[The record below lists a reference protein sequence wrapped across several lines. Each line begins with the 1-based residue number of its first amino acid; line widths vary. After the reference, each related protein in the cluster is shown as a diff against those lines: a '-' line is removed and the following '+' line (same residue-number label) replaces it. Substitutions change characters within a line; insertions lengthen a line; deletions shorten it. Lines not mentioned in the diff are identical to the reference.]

1 MLNRD
6 KLERIGIDKLVLSGI
21 KIETDK
27 KSLFTE
33 GQGWVEEKFE
43 IKEELFSIEKT
54 IKLYESGEIREV
66 TYLRFNPNRLLHGH
80 NIYNARNFE
89 LKESINR
96 LISLLN
102 SKNISIDLTEA
113 KISEIEIN
121 INLDLTFEEYKEVF
135 TLLFLKLPKLRKI
148 GNINLNESYKK
159 LFSDSTLDGGWKNH
173 KVRVYDKKREVDDKN
188 LLDFELTRLEW
199 WLSSS
204 TYKYYATERFNI
216 DNTLEALL
224 EDHNIL
230 DKIFIELCHEK
241 LFKEAYRYLEKEL
254 EPNLELSYLQFK
266 KQNKLARATGRTPK
280 KNVYK
285 YLEDNSWIFDYFNLI
300 EIVKKHNKKHR
311 GREIERIKHK
321 YPHLNNKEKLSYL
334 VSIILP
340 HKSQLVGQ
348 TKTS

>member
-54 IKLYESGEIREV
+54 IKLYESGEVREA

-96 LISLLN
+96 LISLLD

-173 KVRVYDKKREVDDKN
+173 KVRVYDKKREVDDQN
-188 LLDFELTRLEW
+188 LLGFDLIRLEW
-199 WLSSS
+199 WLSSA
-204 TYKYYATERFNI
+204 TYKYYATERFGI
-216 DNTLEALL
+216 DNTLKALL
-224 EDHNIL
+224 ENHNVL
-230 DKIFIELCHEK
+230 DNIFIELCREK

-266 KQNKLARATGRTPK
+266 KTNKLARATGRKPRT
-280 KNVYK
+280 NVYK
-285 YLEDNSWIFDYFNLI
+285 HLEDNSWIFDYSHLEKI
-300 EIVKKHNKKHR
+300 ISEHDKPHKT
-311 GREIERIKHK
+311 RETKRIKNN
-321 YPHLNNKEKLSYL
+321 YSHLNNKEKLSYL
-334 VSIILP
+334 VGKIFN
-340 HKSQLVGQ
+340 H
-348 TKTS
+348 

>member
-1 MLNRD
+1 MERLARD
-6 KLERIGIDKLVLSGI
+6 KLERVGIDKLVLSGI

-43 IKEELFSIEKT
+43 IKEEQFSIEKT
-54 IKLYESGEIREV
+54 IKLYESGEVRET
-66 TYLRFNPNRLLHGH
+66 TYLRFNPNKILHGH

-102 SKNISIDLTEA
+102 DKNIHIDLSDA

-159 LFSDSTLDGGWKNH
+159 LFQDSTLDGGWKNH

-188 LLDFELTRLEW
+188 LLDFELIRLEW

-230 DKIFIELCHEK
+230 DKIFMELCHEK

-254 EPNLELSYLQFK
+254 VPNLELSYLEFK
-266 KQNKLARATGRTPK
+266 KQNKLARVTGRSSK
-280 KNVYK
+280 RNVYK
-285 YLEDNSWIFDYFNLI
+285 YLEDNSWIFDYSNLENI
-300 EIVKKHNKKHR
+300 ISSHDKPHKT
-311 GREIERIKHK
+311 REIKRIKDN
-321 YPHLNNKEKLSYL
+321 YSHLDNKDKLSYL
-334 VSIILP
+334 VGKIFN
-340 HKSQLVGQ
+340 H
-348 TKTS
+348 

>member
-1 MLNRD
+1 MLDRD

-21 KIETDK
+21 KIEADE

-33 GQGWVEEKFE
+33 GQGWIEEKFE

-80 NIYNARNFE
+80 NIYNSRNFE

-96 LISLLN
+96 LMSLLK

-311 GREIERIKHK
+311 GREIERIEHK

>member
-1 MLNRD
+1 MINLNRD

-21 KIETDK
+21 KVETDQ

-33 GQGWVEEKFE
+33 GQGWIEEKFE

-54 IKLYESGEIREV
+54 IKLYESGEVREV
-66 TYLRFNPNRLLHGH
+66 TYLRFNPNRILHGH

-96 LISLLN
+96 LMSLLN
-102 SKNISIDLTEA
+102 SKNISIDLSQA

-121 INLDLTFEEYKEVF
+121 INLDIIFEEYKEVF

-173 KVRVYDKKREVDDKN
+173 KVRVYDKKREVDDDN

-199 WLSSS
+199 WLSSA

-224 EDHNIL
+224 EDQNIL
-230 DKIFIELCHEK
+230 NRIFIELCREK

-254 EPNLELSYLQFK
+254 VPNLELSYLELK
-266 KQNKLARATGRTPK
+266 KQNKLARSKGRYSK
-280 KNVYK
+280 RSVYK
-285 YLEDNSWIFDYFNLI
+285 YLEDNSWIFDRSNLENI
-300 EIVKKHNKKHR
+300 INIHNKKNR
-311 GREIERIKHK
+311 GREIKRIRDK
-321 YPHLNNKEKLSYL
+321 YSHLNNKDKLSYL
-334 VSIILP
+334 VGKIFP
-340 HKSQLVGQ
+340 H
-348 TKTS
+348 

>member
-33 GQGWVEEKFE
+33 GQGWIEEKFE

-54 IKLYESGEIREV
+54 IKLYDSGEVRET
-66 TYLRFNPNRLLHGH
+66 TYLRFNPNKILHGH
-80 NIYNARNFE
+80 NIYNTRNFE

-102 SKNISIDLTEA
+102 SKDISIDLSEA

-121 INLDLTFEEYKEVF
+121 INLDLIFEEFKEVF
-135 TLLFLKLPKLRKI
+135 ILLFLKLPKLRKI

-159 LFSDSTLDGGWKNH
+159 LFVDSTLDGGWKSH
-173 KVRVYDKKREVDDKN
+173 KVRIYDKKREVDDKT
-188 LLDFELTRLEW
+188 LLNFELTRLEW

-224 EDHNIL
+224 GDQDLL
-230 DKIFIELCHEK
+230 DKIFMELCREK

-254 EPNLELSYLQFK
+254 VPNLELNYLELK
-266 KQNKLARATGRTPK
+266 KQNKLARSKGRSPK
-280 KNVYK
+280 RSVYK
-285 YLEDNSWIFDYFNLI
+285 YLEDNSWIFDYSNLI
-300 EIVKKHNKKHR
+300 DIVNIHNKKNR
-311 GREIERIKHK
+311 GREIKRINSK
-321 YPHLNNKEKLSYL
+321 YSHLNNKEKLSYL
-334 VSIILP
+334 VGKIFP
-340 HKSQLVGQ
+340 H
-348 TKTS
+348 